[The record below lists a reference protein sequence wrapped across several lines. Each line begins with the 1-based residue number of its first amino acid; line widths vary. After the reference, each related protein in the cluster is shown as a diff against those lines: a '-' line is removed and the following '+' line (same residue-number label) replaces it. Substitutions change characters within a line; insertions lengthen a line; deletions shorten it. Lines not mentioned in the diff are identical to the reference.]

1 MKSVPIFV
9 LLIALFTPFAQQA
22 SAAPAPEV
30 QEISNLMK
38 QGHLDAALERANA
51 YIAKNPQDAQ
61 TRFMKGLIL
70 TEQNKNAEAIK
81 TFTALTKD
89 FPGLPE
95 PYNNLAVLYAAQGK
109 YDEAKNALQMAIRTN
124 PSYAT
129 AQENLGDIYAK
140 MATAAYDKAL
150 QLDTH
155 NTSAQT
161 KLSMIRELFSNNGKP
176 VLMAKAGDDK
186 KQNTV
191 IDTPASK
198 PIPVPK
204 PVVPPPVKTETP
216 PKPIEKEQVAAPK
229 EKNPNS
235 AAVTEAVEVWAKAW
249 SKRDVDAYLAAYS
262 PKFKPSGNESH
273 AAWEKSRR
281 ERVTAPKK
289 IAVELSDLQIK
300 ELDPKHYQASFRQSY
315 RSDTFSSRTHK
326 VLELVQSGHNWLI
339 IEERNR

>member
-38 QGHLDAALERANA
+38 QGHLDAALDRANA

-70 TEQNKNAEAIK
+70 TEQNKSAEAIK

-198 PIPVPK
+198 LISVPK
-204 PVVPPPVKTETP
+204 PVAQPPAKTKTTP
-216 PKPIEKEQVAAPK
+216 KSIEKEQVETPK
-229 EKNPNS
+229 EKNPNITV
-235 AAVTEAVEVWAKAW
+235 VTEAVEAWAKAW
-249 SKRDVDAYLAAYS
+249 SKRDIDAYLASYS

-273 AAWEKSRR
+273 AAWKKSRR

-289 IAVELSDLQIK
+289 IVVELTNLQVK
-300 ELDPKHYQASFRQSY
+300 ELGPKHYQASFRQIY
-315 RSDTFSSRTHK
+315 RSDTLSSRTHK

>member
-1 MKSVPIFV
+1 MKSIPIFA
-9 LLIALFTPFAQQA
+9 LLIVLFASFSPQA
-22 SAAPAPEV
+22 SAAPATES
-30 QEISNLMK
+30 QEINNLMK
-38 QGHLDAALERANA
+38 QGHLDAALDRANA

-70 TEQNKNAEAIK
+70 TEQNKSAEAIK

-140 MATAAYDKAL
+140 MASAAYDKAL

-176 VLMAKAGDDK
+176 VLVAKGGDDK
-186 KQNTV
+186 KKNPV
-191 IDTPASK
+191 VETPAAK
-198 PIPVPK
+198 PSVAPK
-204 PVVPPPVKTETP
+204 PVAPPVIKAETAAKP
-216 PKPIEKEQVAAPK
+216 PEKAQAEEAPK
-229 EKNPNS
+229 ENPDV
-235 AAVTEAVEVWAKAW
+235 AAVTTAVEDWARAW
-249 SKRDVDAYLAAYS
+249 SKRDINAYLAAYS

-273 AAWEKSRR
+273 AAWEKNRR
-281 ERVTAPKK
+281 ERVTTPKK
-289 IAVELSDLQIK
+289 ISVEITNLQIK
-300 ELDPKHYQASFRQSY
+300 ELDAKHYQASFRQSY
-315 RSDTFSSRTHK
+315 RSDSFSSSTHK
-326 VLELVQSGHNWLI
+326 VLELVKSGHSWLI
-339 IEERNR
+339 TEESNR

>member
-1 MKSVPIFV
+1 MKSIPIFA
-9 LLIALFTPFAQQA
+9 LLIALFIPFSPQA

-30 QEISNLMK
+30 QEINNLMK
-38 QGHLDAALERANA
+38 QGHLDAALDRANA
-51 YIAKNPQDAQ
+51 SIEKNPQDAQ
-61 TRFMKGLIL
+61 IRFMKGLIL

-140 MATAAYDKAL
+140 MASAAYDKAL

-176 VLMAKAGDDK
+176 VLVAKVGDDK
-186 KQNTV
+186 KKNPV
-191 IDTPASK
+191 VEAPA
-198 PIPVPK
+198 PK
-204 PVVPPPVKTETP
+204 PSVVAKPVAPPVIKAETA
-216 PKPIEKEQVAAPK
+216 PKSPEKEQAEAPK
-229 EKNPNS
+229 ENPHI
-235 AAVTEAVEVWAKAW
+235 AAVTAAVETWAKAW
-249 SKRDVDAYLAAYS
+249 SRRDINAYLAAYS

-281 ERVTAPKK
+281 ERVTTPKK
-289 IAVELSDLQIK
+289 IAVEITKLQIK
-300 ELDPKHYQASFRQSY
+300 ELGAQHYQASFRQSY
-315 RSDTFSSRTHK
+315 RSDSFSSSTHK
-326 VLELVQSGHNWLI
+326 VLELVQSGHSWLI
-339 IEERNR
+339 TEESNR